1 MLEPFLIRQPPCD
14 RRFRIGAEYF
24 FVALSIPDEDGFDIL
39 VEYAA
44 LVPFAGFDN
53 PAQGLKARPAQLA
66 RVRLAWRF

>member
-1 MLEPFLIRQPPCD
+1 MLGLEFHGGLTW
-14 RRFRIGAEYF
+14 A
-24 FVALSIPDEDGFDIL
+24 AKDGFDVL